1 MLLLWGVWMVKSL
14 PSISGAVNSGLGLE
28 GDSLTLFV
36 GGSGVGEGVVTLT
49 SGFSGAGGA
58 SGTGF
63 DSFDIDAVGA
73 GVTAAGVGG
82 SLTGLLPG
90 LLPSFGIE
98 VVGFP
103 ATCAG
108 VGGGTGGREVLVL
121 FFASNF
127 SGGVTIGLVP
137 KCKNVKATMIHMHI

>member
-1 MLLLWGVWMVKSL
+1 MVKSL
-14 PSISGAVNSGLGLE
+14 PSISGAVDSGLDLE

-82 SLTGLLPG
+82 SLTGLVPG
-90 LLPSFGIE
+90 LLSSFDIE

-108 VGGGTGGREVLVL
+108 VGGVSFVVSAHSYPFML
-121 FFASNF
+121 SNE
-127 SGGVTIGLVP
+127 STPITQPPIPLW
-137 KCKNVKATMIHMHI
+137 